1 MNFGSYDGL
10 NREGDK
16 IELIKKSVEDSINNK
31 PSSNINLKKVFQ
43 KFTPK
48 NTQKIAT
55 AKKNKKKLINNSP
68 WGL

>member
-1 MNFGSYDGL
+1 MNFGSYEGL

-16 IELIKKSVEDSINNK
+16 IELIKKSIEDSINN
-31 PSSNINLKKVFQ
+31 PSSNTINLKKVFR

-48 NTQKIAT
+48 NTQKIAI
-55 AKKNKKKLINNSP
+55 AKKNKKKLNNSP